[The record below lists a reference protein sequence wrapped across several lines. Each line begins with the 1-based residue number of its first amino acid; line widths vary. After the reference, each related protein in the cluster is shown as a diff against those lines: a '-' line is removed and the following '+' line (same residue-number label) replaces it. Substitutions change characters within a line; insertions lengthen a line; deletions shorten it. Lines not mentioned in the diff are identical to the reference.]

1 MTDKKQHCDVHDLTD
16 TSIKYSKLLKINDM
30 YICDVCIN
38 KLSSKLHSSKKDN
51 SIIVPTIKAIM
62 DSMNKYVVGQLDA
75 KKILAISIRN
85 HYKRLQLNDKDVDK
99 SNILLLGSSGTGKTA
114 LLKSVS
120 KDLDVPMFTV
130 DISSYSGV
138 GYKGMEVS
146 EIIVDF
152 YKKER
157 SKSRVEKGIVFI
169 DEIDKKKR
177 RSNTGGNDI
186 SGEAVQ
192 QELLKLIEGVEIEV
206 DKGVFIDTSKIL
218 FVAAGAFTG
227 IGAVVNKRLNEKSAS
242 IGFLSGEK
250 KEESET
256 YNNITNEDLIN
267 YGLIPELVGRFPTVT
282 NTNTLLKEEI
292 ISIITEPANS
302 IIKQYTKLFELDNIK
317 LTVDDESID
326 YLADKV
332 MKNKVTGV
340 RAIRTLFENV
350 LVEIQYDMDNIK
362 DKGYTHIKINRNTF
376 EHNEKPKLSKQCK
389 PKLSKQCKPT
399 STNIDT
405 KSKQEV
411 IQ

>member
-1 MTDKKQHCDVHDLTD
+1 
-16 TSIKYSKLLKINDM
+16 
-30 YICDVCIN
+30 
-38 KLSSKLHSSKKDN
+38 
-51 SIIVPTIKAIM
+51 M
-62 DSMNKYVVGQLDA
+62 DSMNKYVIGQLEA

-85 HYKRLQLNDKDVDK
+85 HYKRLQLNDKDIDK

-138 GYKGMEVS
+138 GYKGMEVA

-152 YKKER
+152 YKKEM
-157 SKSRVEKGIVFI
+157 SKARVEKGIVFI

-186 SGEAVQ
+186 GGEAVQ

-242 IGFLSGEK
+242 IGFLTGDK

-256 YNNITNEDLIN
+256 YNNVTNEDLIN

-282 NTNTLLKEEI
+282 HTNTLLKEEI

-302 IIKQYTKLFELDNIK
+302 IVKQYTKLFELDNIK
-317 LTVDDESID
+317 LTVDAESIE
-326 YLADKV
+326 YLAEKV
-332 MKNKVTGV
+332 MKNKIIGV
-340 RAIRTLFENV
+340 RAIRTLFEDV
-350 LVEIQYDMDNIK
+350 LVEIQYDMDDIK

-376 EHNEKPKLSKQCK
+376 EHNEKPKLSKQRK
-389 PKLSKQCKPT
+389 PK
-399 STNIDT
+399 STKVDT

-411 IQ
+411 GQ